1 MEKTETSGVF
11 LPLTPKEMSRI
22 ARAAQ
27 NASTTAECW
36 LLLTILGVLE
46 VEEEDAEWRK
56 AQADEEAA
64 AKIENRN
71 GGVLKK

>member
-22 ARAAQ
+22 ERAAQ

>member
-1 MEKTETSGVF
+1 M
-11 LPLTPKEMSRI
+11 
-22 ARAAQ
+22 
-27 NASTTAECW
+27 
-36 LLLTILGVLE
+36 LTILGVLE